1 MSIPWT
7 PGRRNAFIMSVL
19 RSGTR
24 RWPAKWDVLEI
35 AKTEK
40 KVNPK
45 TGRLAQMYLC
55 ASCSGEFTSK
65 EVEVDHIHPVVPL
78 TGFIG
83 WDDVIERIFCSAD
96 KLQVLCTVCH
106 KKKTK
111 EENKKRKDLADSS
124 TS

>member
-24 RWPAKWDVLEI
+24 RWPAKWDILED

-40 KVNPK
+40 KINPK
-45 TGRLAQMYLC
+45 TGRLAQMYKC
-55 ASCSGEFTSK
+55 ASCTEEYTSK
-65 EVEVDHIHPVVPL
+65 EVEVDHIDPVVPIS
-78 TGFIG
+78 GFIS
-83 WDDVIERIFCSAD
+83 WDNVIERIFCTAD
-96 KLQVLCTVCH
+96 KLQVLCTTCH
-106 KKKTK
+106 KKKSK
-111 EENKKRKDLADSS
+111 IENKHRKDLANSS